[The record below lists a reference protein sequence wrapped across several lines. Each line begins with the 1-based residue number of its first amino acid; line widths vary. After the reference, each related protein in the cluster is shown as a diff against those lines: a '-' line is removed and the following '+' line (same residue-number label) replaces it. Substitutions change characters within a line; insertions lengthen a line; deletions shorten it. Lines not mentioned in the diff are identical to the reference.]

1 MLDFGCG
8 PGFLLSFCGDWFPGM
23 RRVGVDLDRTVLQ
36 YAQGQVRG
44 AAFVQSSASRQ
55 SLPLADASFDVV
67 AALHIVEHLED
78 PDRFLRDARRMLV
91 RGGLLM
97 VATPNPA
104 GLGARISG
112 EGWGGLRADHISLR
126 RPEEW
131 RVAVERAGFRVR
143 REGTTGLSGVPVLRR
158 MPLAFLHWGPML
170 IWGFFPWR
178 WGEAYI
184 CLAEAA

>member
-1 MLDFGCG
+1 
-8 PGFLLSFCGDWFPGM
+8 M
-23 RRVGVDLDRTVLQ
+23 RRVGVDLDRAVLR
-36 YAQGQVRG
+36 YARDKIGG
-44 AAFVQSSASRQ
+44 AAFVLASAARQ

-91 RGGLLM
+91 PGGLLM

-112 EGWGGLRADHISLR
+112 RSWGGWRDDHISLR
-126 RPEEW
+126 RPDEW
-131 RVAVERAGFRVR
+131 REAIERAGFRVR
-143 REGTTGLSGVPVLRR
+143 REGTTGLSGVPILRR
-158 MPLAFLHWGPML
+158 KPLAFLHWLPLL

-184 CLAEAA
+184 CMADAA